1 MIIFFIVEILNGIVF
16 GIKVYEN
23 LFDNYIIE
31 IEIDYLIVI
40 LQNFVLLLSY
50 YCNFWIY
57 VVLSVRFREILKVL
71 ICGFKMKYI
80 FE

>member
-40 LQNFVLLLSY
+40 L
-50 YCNFWIY
+50 
-57 VVLSVRFREILKVL
+57 
-71 ICGFKMKYI
+71 
-80 FE
+80 